1 MHTAKMLIS
10 PNLGQIFSSVL
21 GSVDNHRKEHDKKQ
35 ATYLFQHPLRD
46 FRGDLVRHPDLD
58 RRPRNLPPAEDQGG
72 AGGGRV
78 EDAQQDGLLQVQ
90 LINAK

>member
-1 MHTAKMLIS
+1 MDFIQPGANFLLIS
-10 PNLGQIFSSVL
+10 RQVSEGPYL
-21 GSVDNHRKEHDKKQ
+21 KEVNS
-35 ATYLFQHPLRD
+35 FQHPLRD

-58 RRPRNLPPAEDQGG
+58 RRPGHIPPAEDQDG

>member
-1 MHTAKMLIS
+1 M
-10 PNLGQIFSSVL
+10 
-21 GSVDNHRKEHDKKQ
+21 
-35 ATYLFQHPLRD
+35 RD

-58 RRPRNLPPAEDQGG
+58 RRPSNLLPTEVQDC

>member
-1 MHTAKMLIS
+1 M
-10 PNLGQIFSSVL
+10 
-21 GSVDNHRKEHDKKQ
+21 
-35 ATYLFQHPLRD
+35 RD

-58 RRPRNLPPAEDQGG
+58 RRPGHISPTEVQDG